1 VFSLSISDKYFNVIP
16 GQSWTTINLGDN
28 TDRRF
33 LVSEKSNHLSHS
45 FANLLQAIKEDREI
59 NTRVIQLLKSNS
71 YTRRL
76 LLNKWLEQLRR
87 RRAPEK
93 LIHALSCLLDDN
105 IAKNVL
111 SLINNHQ
118 I

>member
-1 VFSLSISDKYFNVIP
+1 MP
-16 GQSWTTINLGDN
+16 
-28 TDRRF
+28 
-33 LVSEKSNHLSHS
+33 EKSNHLSHS

-87 RRAPEK
+87 RQAPEK
-93 LIHALSCLLDDN
+93 LIHALSCLLDDD

-111 SLINNHQ
+111 SLINNRQ
-118 I
+118 IRNTNHV

>member
-1 VFSLSISDKYFNVIP
+1 M
-16 GQSWTTINLGDN
+16 
-28 TDRRF
+28 RF
-33 LVSEKSNHLSHS
+33 LVSKKSNDLSQS
-45 FANLLQAIKEDREI
+45 FAHLLQAIKEDKEI

-71 YTRRL
+71 FTRRV

-87 RRAPEK
+87 RQAPEK
-93 LIHALSCLLDDN
+93 LIHALSCLFDDN

-118 I
+118 MRNTKHV